1 MRLIEPLGL
10 LDGEA
15 AAAAVAE
22 RLALPLAGGR
32 LAFTL
37 ARLIDESG
45 ARIVPV
51 TAIPDEFAPLRAR
64 ITAKPPPWAGLPT
77 DRPAVMGIL
86 NVTPDSFSDGGRHFD
101 HQAAIAAGQAMAE
114 AGAAII
120 DVGGESTRPGAEAIA
135 PGEEQRRVLP
145 VIRAL
150 AARGILVS
158 ADTRH
163 AATMAAALDAGAAI
177 INDVSGLTHDP
188 DALALVARRDC
199 AVVMMHMRGAPA
211 TMKSL
216 ATYGNVACEVAAE
229 LGARLDAALA
239 AGIAPAR
246 IALDPGFGFAKEG
259 RQNLDL
265 MRRLALFANFGCPLL
280 VGVSRKRLVGMAS
293 GEGEA
298 SRRAPG
304 SIAAGLYALAH
315 GAFILRVHDVA
326 ETVQA
331 VRVWDNLSESERVL

>member
-15 AAAAVAE
+15 AVDAIGQG
-22 RLALPLAGGR
+22 LALPLAGGR

-37 ARLIDESG
+37 ARLIDETG
-45 ARIVPV
+45 ARLVPV
-51 TAIPDEFAPLRAR
+51 AAIPDDFAPTRAR
-64 ITAKPPPWAGLPT
+64 LTAKPPPWAGLPA

-101 HQAAIAAGQAMAE
+101 PLAAIAAGQAMAE

-120 DVGGESTRPGAEAIA
+120 DVGGESTRPGAEAVA
-135 PGEEQRRVLP
+135 PEEEQRRIVP

-158 ADTRH
+158 ADTRN
-163 AATMAAALDAGAAI
+163 AATMAAALAAGAAI

-188 DALALVARRDC
+188 DALALIARRDC
-199 AVVMMHMRGAPA
+199 AVVMMHMRGTPA

-216 ATYGNVACEVAAE
+216 ATYGDVTREVLAE
-229 LGARLDAALA
+229 LGAHLQAAHA
-239 AGIAPAR
+239 AGIAPGR

-259 RQNLDL
+259 TQNLDL
-265 MRRLALFANFGCPLL
+265 MRRLALFANFGYPLL
-280 VGVSRKRLVGMAS
+280 IGVSRKRLVGMAS
-293 GEGEA
+293 GEVA
-298 SRRAPG
+298 AARRAPG
-304 SIAAGLYALAH
+304 SIAAGLYALGH
-315 GAFILRVHDVA
+315 GALILRVHDVA

-331 VRVWDNLSESERVL
+331 VRVWDSLSDSGKMS